1 MIGSMRTFLVGIVL
15 AAGCAT
21 GGGGG
26 QPAAHFAGEPFARS
40 ARPNRI
46 TGQVCGM
53 DLDVDVSRR
62 GDGVTLNGFLDGRF
76 PVNLQARAEGN
87 GTVITG
93 ALGTRAG
100 ESAVELRVAAD
111 QLDGRVGFRKFD
123 LHANGDTLAGT
134 MQIPNAIQPP
144 VAVLEGRGQL
154 ASLPL
159 DAKAALVP
167 ALLTCNVQ
175 PQGRWGKSELFVRV
189 GGPAGALP
197 RQSSSLYTR
206 D

>member
-1 MIGSMRTFLVGIVL
+1 MRKLLTALFVV
-15 AAGCAT
+15 AGCA
-21 GGGGG
+21 GSSSRG
-26 QPAAHFAGEPFARS
+26 PAVHYSGEPFDLAARGS
-40 ARPNRI
+40 RI

-53 DLDVDVSRR
+53 DLDVDVVRQ
-62 GDGVTLNGFLDGRF
+62 GDGVALSGFLDGKF
-76 PVNLQARAEGN
+76 PVHLQARPEGN
-87 GTVITG
+87 GAAITG
-93 ALGTRAG
+93 ALGTAAG
-100 ESAVELRVAAD
+100 ESAVDLRVAAD

-123 LHANGDTLAGT
+123 LRANGDTLTGP
-134 MQIPNAIQPP
+134 MQIPNAIEPP
-144 VAVLEGRGQL
+144 VAVLEGRAQL

-175 PQGRWGKSELFVRV
+175 PQGKWGKSELLVRV

-197 RQSSSLYTR
+197 HQSSSLYTR